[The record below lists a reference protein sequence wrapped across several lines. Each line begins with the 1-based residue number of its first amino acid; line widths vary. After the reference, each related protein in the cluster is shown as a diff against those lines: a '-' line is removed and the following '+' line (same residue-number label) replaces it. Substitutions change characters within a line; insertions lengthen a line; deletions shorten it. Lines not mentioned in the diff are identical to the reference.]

1 METKIKPKHNVTL
14 EARKRALVTGVEKV
28 VDSDANAID
37 LITSEGALCI
47 KGEGL
52 KINSFSEADGT
63 LTFEGRVDRLEYAGV
78 KKPLLRRIFK

>member
-1 METKIKPKHNVTL
+1 MDTKIKPKHNVTV
-14 EARKRALVTGVEKV
+14 ESRKRALVTGVEKV
-28 VDSDANAID
+28 VDSDANAIN
-37 LITSEGALCI
+37 LVTSEGALAI

-63 LTFEGRVDRLEYAGV
+63 LSFDGRVDRMEYAGV